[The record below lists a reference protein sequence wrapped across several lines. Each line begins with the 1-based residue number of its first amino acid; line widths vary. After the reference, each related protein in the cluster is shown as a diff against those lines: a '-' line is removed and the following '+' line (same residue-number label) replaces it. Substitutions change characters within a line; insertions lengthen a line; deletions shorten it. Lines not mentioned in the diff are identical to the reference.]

1 MKSALGL
8 LYLSVSRQMMFPL
21 TPQIT
26 ANTKSLDEIESKC
39 IAREIIFGCG
49 NTKWVTA
56 DFS

>member
-49 NTKWVTA
+49 NTK
-56 DFS
+56 